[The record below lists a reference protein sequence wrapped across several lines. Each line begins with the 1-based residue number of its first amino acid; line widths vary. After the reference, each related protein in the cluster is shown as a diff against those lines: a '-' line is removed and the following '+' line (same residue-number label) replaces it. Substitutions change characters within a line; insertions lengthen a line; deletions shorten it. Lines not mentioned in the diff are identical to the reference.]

1 MTMNAPVPDPPVLRD
16 VPIGIAAAG
25 TRRETD
31 SMGGI
36 AVPAARYW
44 STLLVAALCLTAAEA
59 QAQADRTGTG
69 GGPLSTETAPN
80 TTATGVTMPPDRAAS
95 PTATEHPGQR
105 TREERAMDRI
115 DDSICT
121 GCDPK

>member
-1 MTMNAPVPDPPVLRD
+1 MNAPVPDPPVLRD
-16 VPIGIAAAG
+16 IPIGIAAAG
-25 TRRETD
+25 TRRETV

-36 AVPAARYW
+36 AVPAVRYW
-44 STLLVAALCLTAAEA
+44 GTLLFAALCLTAAEP

-95 PTATEHPGQR
+95 PTATGRPGQR
-105 TREERAMDRI
+105 TRQERAMDRI